1 MYTEH
6 MSFPNYL
13 KEYISQDKEIVPIN
27 NTIYGIAERVDEQKK
42 DALNKERK
50 LLVVTGLSGAGKDS
64 VVQGLVSA
72 DKRFGWIKTCTT
84 RSRRPEENDDNDPY
98 VRLTEEMFQT
108 ALKNGDVI
116 ESVEYAGHHYC
127 SLSSLFREAYNFCEI
142 PILRIDPKGAN
153 FYTKMWRKNEGI
165 FKDINLVS
173 VFVVPPSIES
183 LKERLL
189 NRSGDPE
196 FVKKR
201 IEQTEIDI
209 PFVGDAEYITINET
223 GKLESVVG
231 DIKKII

>member
-1 MYTEH
+1 

-116 ESVEYAGHHYC
+116 ESVEYAGYHYC
-127 SLSSLFREAYNFCEI
+127 SLSSLFHKAYNFCEI

>member
-1 MYTEH
+1 

-13 KEYISQDKEIVPIN
+13 KEYISQDRKIISVKD
-27 NTIYGIAERVDEQKK
+27 TVYGLSERIEEQKE
-42 DALNKERK
+42 DAQNKERK

-72 DKRFGWIKTCTT
+72 GKRFGWIKTCTT

-98 VRLTEEMFQT
+98 VRITKETFQM
-108 ALKNGDVI
+108 AQKNGDVI
-116 ESVEYAGHHYC
+116 ESVDYAGYLYC
-127 SLSSLFREAYNFCEI
+127 SLASLFQDAYNFCEI

-153 FYTKMWRKNEGI
+153 FYTEMWRKNEGI
-165 FKDINLVS
+165 FKKTNLINI
-173 VFVVPPSIES
+173 FVVPPSIES

-201 IEQTEIDI
+201 IQQTEIDI
-209 PFVGDAEYITINET
+209 PFVGDAEYIAVNET
-223 GKLESVVG
+223 GKLESVIS
-231 DIKKII
+231 DIKQII